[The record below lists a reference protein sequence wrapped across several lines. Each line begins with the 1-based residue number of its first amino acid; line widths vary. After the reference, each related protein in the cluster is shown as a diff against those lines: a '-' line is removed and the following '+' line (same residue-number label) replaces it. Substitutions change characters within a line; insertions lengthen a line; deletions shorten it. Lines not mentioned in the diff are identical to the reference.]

1 MNVAHCPNHR
11 RKVRTS
17 LMAVVTAVVGLML
30 ATLVSINPVD
40 ANQSDLAEVRRATA
54 KYHDLETA
62 LADGYQLGY
71 RGIIT
76 GCIEHPTNGAMG
88 YHYFNWDLID
98 EPGVHP
104 LEPEGLVYIPKPNG
118 GVRLA
123 AVEWVDPEERP
134 DRPGVTSG
142 AVLFG
147 GQLELHI
154 LNPALGWYIGH
165 AWIWDPNPSGM
176 FSDWNPD
183 VVCPEGSGAPPPTN
197 P

>member
-1 MNVAHCPNHR
+1 M
-11 RKVRTS
+11 
-17 LMAVVTAVVGLML
+17 LAVVISQTR
-30 ATLVSINPVD
+30 VD
-40 ANQSDLAEVRRATA
+40 AGQSELADVRRATA
-54 KYHDLETA
+54 KYQNLDVA
-62 LADGYQLGY
+62 QADGYQLGY

-76 GCIEHPTNGAMG
+76 GCIEHPTDGAMG

-98 EPGVHP
+98 EPGVDP
-104 LEPEGLVYIPKPNG
+104 LEPEGLVYVPKPNG
-118 GVRLA
+118 ELRLA

-142 AVLFG
+142 ELMFG
-147 GQLELHI
+147 GDLELHI
-154 LNPALGWYIGH
+154 LNPDLGWYIGH

-183 VVCPEGSGAPPPTN
+183 VVCPEGSGAPPPTD